1 MKQKLF
7 RMGVFAVTAASVLA
21 GCSDEW
27 GFSGKGTGSIAP
39 MVGIDTKVVSSVE
52 DAPGS
57 RAEGEL
63 TAGDL
68 SLRLVKTDG
77 SKSYELGTLASFDA
91 SQQFPTGA
99 YTVEAYYGDPE
110 AEGFDTP
117 AYKGSQ
123 DITIVDGG
131 TTEVG
136 LTATMANAMVS
147 LTYSEAFQ
155 GYMTDWSAT
164 VNSVA
169 YAKDETR
176 PVYVAPGDVR
186 ISVSFTK
193 PNGKSA
199 TIALDPVKA
208 EARYH
213 YHVNVD
219 VNGGEASSAVIN
231 VTFDENF
238 ATENV
243 DIDIS
248 DEILSAPVPTIEADG
263 FTAGEAVT
271 AVSGMTFDG
280 KLTMNIIALAGIKD
294 VTMTTA
300 SEYLTG
306 RGWPATVSLL
316 NPGSALSTLQSFG
329 LSTLGLWNKPGEMA
343 VIDFTGVIPFLKAV
357 EGDNSN
363 VFTVTVTDK
372 YSRVSEP
379 LELRVNV
386 EGVQLTLF
394 QEDTYENPG
403 QDLQIG
409 LDYNGSDVMNN
420 VRIEYV
426 NNYAGGLWAELP
438 IKAVTED
445 TKSRA
450 SKRYLVTVTIPATHT
465 GDLKLRAKC
474 ADVISAELKVAGV
487 PFAVEVDDNDIFATR
502 GTLHIVPSKDNTG
515 EEIRYADAE
524 VEVSAD
530 GADYKT
536 VAATRNGEYFS
547 FSGLTPGRTN
557 LVRVKIGNMH
567 SAPAEVAAE
576 QDLQI
581 PNGNLDADVTVAASA
596 GDWKNIVFQGWGTN
610 NAMTT
615 SQPTGSGW
623 GAASNNKLCKAI
635 SGTEQTTDAHA
646 GKAALIRT
654 VGWGGTNTATGDKGT
669 SGDCKY
675 TDPGL
680 LHLGATRTTR
690 PSGYGENDNKTNS
703 TSTGPISTDDLDCG
717 IDFASRP
724 SSLTFW
730 YKYSPKNSADKGSI
744 EVWFKDA
751 AGNVIT
757 SAGML
762 LDATGDYTQKTI
774 TFDFANKAK
783 CAKMYVKFLS
793 SYDMEYVKRT
803 NDNFSGPGFAG
814 SKPFMGSQLY
824 IDDIELTY

>member
-219 VNGGEASSAVIN
+219 VNGGEASSAVIS

-379 LELRVNV
+379 IELRVNV

-581 PNGNLDADVTVAASA
+581 PNGNLDADVTYDGSESNWENV
-596 GDWKNIVFQGWGTN
+596 VFPGWGTN

-615 SQPTGSGW
+615 SSRGLTYKY
-623 GAASNNKLCKAI
+623 AYNAI
-635 SGTEQTTDAHA
+635 SGTKQVSGADEIHS
-646 GKAALIRT
+646 GKAAIIST
-654 VGWGGTNTATGDKGT
+654 QGWGSENRATFGINGLNDYI
-669 SGDCKY
+669 DA
-675 TDPGL
+675 GL
-680 LHLGATRTTR
+680 LHLGATRTNR
-690 PSGYGENDNKTNS
+690 PSSHTGM
-703 TSTGPISTDDLDCG
+703 TGPISTSDLDCG
-717 IDFASRP
+717 IAFSSRP
-724 SSLTFW
+724 SAVTFW
-730 YKYSPKNSADKGSI
+730 HKYVKKNGSDYGI
-744 EVWFKDA
+744 AKAFVYDA
-751 AGNVIT
+751 AGNVLA
-757 SAGML
+757 SGEARLSSGS
-762 LDATGDYTQKTI
+762 YTQTTI
-774 TFDFANKAK
+774 NLNYAAGAAKA
-783 CAKMYVKFLS
+783 AKLYVCFLS
-793 SYDMEYVKRT
+793 THDESFLVKNT
-803 NDNFSGPGFAG
+803 NYIDGPGFGNLARGQYSG
-814 SKPFMGSQLY
+814 SRLY
-824 IDDIELTY
+824 IDEVELTY

>member
-77 SKSYELGTLASFDA
+77 SKSYELGTIASFDA

-131 TTEVG
+131 STEVG

-147 LTYSEAFQ
+147 LTYSEAFR

-164 VNSVA
+164 VNSVT

-186 ISVSFTK
+186 ISIAFTK

-248 DEILSAPVPTIEADG
+248 DEILSAPAPTIEADG

-306 RGWPATVSLL
+306 RGWPETVSLL

-379 LELRVNV
+379 LELRVDV
-386 EGVQLTLF
+386 EGVQLALL

-403 QDLQIG
+403 QDLQVA

-420 VRIEYV
+420 VRIEYM

-615 SQPTGSGW
+615 SQPTGAGL
-623 GAASNNKLCKAI
+623 GTASNNKLCKAI

-654 VGWGGTNTATGDKGT
+654 VGWGGTNTATGSKGT

-751 AGNVIT
+751 AGNVIA

-762 LDATGDYTQKTI
+762 LDATGEYTQKTI
-774 TFDFANKAK
+774 NFDFSNKAK

-814 SKPFMGSQLY
+814 SNPFMGSQLY

>member
-77 SKSYELGTLASFDA
+77 SKSYELGTIASFDA

-186 ISVSFTK
+186 ISISFTK

-306 RGWPATVSLL
+306 RGWPETVSLL

-379 LELRVNV
+379 LELRVDV
-386 EGVQLTLF
+386 EGVQLALF

-438 IKAVTED
+438 IKSVTED
-445 TKSRA
+445 TRSRA

-474 ADVISAELKVAGV
+474 ADVISGELKVAGV

-502 GTLHIVPSKDNTG
+502 GTLHIVPTKDHDGVTP
-515 EEIRYADAE
+515 IDYAGAS

-547 FSGLTPGRTN
+547 FSGLTPGQTN

-576 QDLQI
+576 QALQI
-581 PNGNLDADVTVAASA
+581 PNGNLDADVTISGSESHWENV
-596 GDWKNIVFQGWGTN
+596 VFQGWGTN

-615 SQPTGSGW
+615 SQGSNFGY
-623 GAASNNKLCKAI
+623 CRI
-635 SGTEQTTDAHA
+635 SGTKDTDDAKS
-646 GKAALIRT
+646 GKAARIST
-654 VGWGGTNTATGDKGT
+654 QGWGSGNSATFGV
-669 SGDCKY
+669 SGKCKY
-675 TDPGL
+675 IDAGL

-690 PSGYGENDNKTNS
+690 PSGYGDR
-703 TSTGPISTDDLDCG
+703 TGYLGTDDLDCG
-717 IDFASRP
+717 IAFASRP
-724 SSLTFW
+724 SAVTFW
-730 YKYSPKNSADKGSI
+730 HKYEKKNDADYGVAKAYVYDASGNVLASGEAQLSSGSYTQTTI
-744 EVWFKDA
+744 NLNYA
-751 AGNVIT
+751 AG
-757 SAGML
+757 A
-762 LDATGDYTQKTI
+762 A
-774 TFDFANKAK
+774 KA
-783 CAKMYVKFLS
+783 AKLYVCFLS
-793 SYDMEYVKRT
+793 THDGSFLVKDT
-803 NDNFSGPGFAG
+803 NYINGPGFGNLDRGEYSG
-814 SKPFMGSQLY
+814 SRLY
-824 IDDIELTY
+824 IDEVELTY